1 MSFMLQLA
9 AIVDHVTSRSSSW
22 WIPGSLFIQ
31 HNDSVLGV
39 ESCIRV
45 FSQNTT
51 EVPYG
56 TLSIMADFNL
66 SPIKSLNRVPIVVRN
81 TLLGFFETYED
92 MYEDYNRDTLR
103 MKRLIIMGLV
113 LVVGPLR
120 RRLSSNKPEK
130 KSHASHVPKSKKD
143 KRQKTGKLSL
153 RNTWLKG

>member
-31 HNDSVLGV
+31 HNDS
-39 ESCIRV
+39 E
-45 FSQNTT
+45 FSVKTRRKYHT
-51 EVPYG
+51 
-56 TLSIMADFNL
+56 DFNL